1 MLTPSINLNLN
12 LNARRHEA
20 MSLPTIR
27 PTIRLA
33 TLLVAALLLVS
44 APAQA
49 QVNVDIDI
57 TLQGVTILHYYSNLD
72 VTIDSTA
79 LAQMLGYGATEV
91 DEGTEALTIS
101 AYPFSGT
108 IAAALTA
115 PTNDPSAVD
124 LTIVNCWAVRS
135 ITAAGTNTVTTAIT
149 DGTLSHS
156 VQGAGTDILISNARV
171 TDGIQAAAASV
182 QFNSPG
188 LINPEF
194 GDCVLELDMST
205 ATYTGEYQDGV
216 FTLQASTP

>member
-1 MLTPSINLNLN
+1 MKRTLTLCIL
-12 LNARRHEA
+12 
-20 MSLPTIR
+20 
-27 PTIRLA
+27 LA
-33 TLLVAALLLVS
+33 AAALLMPS
-44 APAQA
+44 QAAA

-79 LAQMLGYGATEV
+79 LTQMLGYAGTTV
-91 DEGTEALTIS
+91 DEGVPS
-101 AYPFSGT
+101 AAITVSAFPFSGDADLPT
-108 IAAALTA
+108 DITA

-124 LTIVNCWAVRS
+124 LTIQNVWAVRS

-171 TDGIQAAAASV
+171 TDGVSTGASI

-188 LINPEF
+188 LINPQY
-194 GDCVLELDMST
+194 GDVILELDMST
-205 ATYTGEYQDGV
+205 ATYTGDYVDGV
-216 FTLQASTP
+216 FTLQATTP